1 MYSPDQTHRLQK
13 LTTALLPQ
21 AREHSLGKGKLE
33 ELRDALRFHEY
44 RYAILNDPLISDFEY
59 DLLYKNL
66 EKIEAEHPNLVTAD
80 SPTQRVA
87 KGLTKEFP
95 TVQHLVPM
103 LSLENSYNE
112 EDLLDWDRKAR
123 ELTGLE
129 ELEYCVEPKFDGASI
144 SLTYDNDRLLRGV
157 TRGDG
162 VAGDEITTNIRQ
174 IRSVPLS
181 AAFSRYG
188 IQLIEIRGEV
198 LMNKDNFKKYN
209 DQLAEQGTPP
219 LANPRNAAAGSLR
232 IKDPKEVSRR
242 NLEAFLYHVSYF
254 TTIEG
259 WQVADGHLS
268 APGEDPAPDQNDT
281 APAARPATG
290 KRKSAIPSTA
300 ANTDGSPRTAAD
312 TGAAP
317 RAATLPI
324 HQSLKT
330 HSGSLKMLWDLG
342 FRSPQKEKQ
351 VLKGI
356 KAVIEYCHQY
366 EQQRDDLPYE
376 IDGMVIKV
384 NSIALQDRMG
394 MTTHHPRWAIAFKF
408 KARQATSTLR
418 KVEFQVGRTGS
429 ITPVAK
435 IDPVPLS
442 GVTVSSVSLFN
453 EEMVREKDLRIGD
466 QVLVERAGDV
476 IPYIVKALPEVR
488 TGNEKA
494 IVFPTHCPVC
504 DHKLVKPEEEAV
516 WRCVNINC
524 PAQVVER
531 IIHFASK
538 DAMDIRS
545 FGDANVRKF
554 YELGFLKDIPGIYRL
569 PYDQIRALEGFGEKS
584 VSNLQSAIETSR
596 QQPLHRLIFG
606 LGIRYVGETTAKVL
620 ATAVSHLP
628 EFAGFSLE
636 DLQNLEDVGPK
647 VATSVYQFFHN
658 PENLLLLKELESLG
672 LNLES
677 LKSKGVT
684 GGNLDGQTFLFTG
697 TLNRLKR
704 SEAEEQVEKNGGK
717 LLSGVSS
724 KLNYLVVGDDAGSK
738 LEKAKKIT
746 SIQILTE
753 DEFIR
758 LITDHGSAS

>member
-13 LTTALLPQ
+13 LTTTLLSQSREKALDK
-21 AREHSLGKGKLE
+21 ARVED
-33 ELRDALRFHEY
+33 LREVLRFHEY
-44 RYAILNDPLISDFEY
+44 RYAILNEPLVSDFEY
-59 DLLYKNL
+59 DTLYKAL
-66 EKIEAEHPNLVTAD
+66 EKTEQEFPGLISPD

-87 KGLTKEFP
+87 SGLTKEFP

-112 EDLLDWDRKAR
+112 EDLLDWDRKVR
-123 ELTGLE
+123 ELTGLAA
-129 ELEYCVEPKFDGASI
+129 LDYCIEPKFDGASI
-144 SLTYDNDRLLRGV
+144 SLIYENDRLLRGV

-198 LMNKDNFKKYN
+198 LMNKSNFAKYN
-209 DQLAEQGTPP
+209 AQLAEQNIPP

-232 IKDPKEVSRR
+232 IKDSKEVSRR

-254 TTIEG
+254 T
-259 WQVADGHLS
+259 
-268 APGEDPAPDQNDT
+268 
-281 APAARPATG
+281 PATDNV
-290 KRKSAIPSTA
+290 ALT
-300 ANTDGSPRTAAD
+300 
-312 TGAAP
+312 
-317 RAATLPI
+317 
-324 HQSLKT
+324 T

-342 FRSPQKEKQ
+342 FRSPQKELRT
-351 VLKGI
+351 VKGI
-356 KAVIEYCHQY
+356 RAVIDYCHDF
-366 EQQRDDLPYE
+366 EAQRDGLPYE

-384 NSIALQDRMG
+384 DSIVLQEKMG

-408 KARQATSTLR
+408 KARQATSILR

-442 GVTVSSVSLFN
+442 GVTVGSVSLFN
-453 EEMVREKDLRIGD
+453 EDVVREKDLRIGD
-466 QVLVERAGDV
+466 HVLVERAGDV
-476 IPYIVKALPEVR
+476 IPYIVKPLAELR
-488 TGNEKA
+488 TGKETA

-504 DHKLVKPEEEAV
+504 GDKLVKPEGEAV
-516 WRCVNINC
+516 WRCVNLTC

-545 FGDANVRKF
+545 LGEANVRKF
-554 YELGFLKDIPGIYRL
+554 YELGFLTDIPGIYRL
-569 PYDQIRALEGFGEKS
+569 PFDKIRELEGFGEKS
-584 VSNLQSAIETSR
+584 VHNLEAAVEASR

-620 ATAVSHLP
+620 AAAIGHLTDL
-628 EFAGFSLE
+628 AGYSIE
-636 DLQNLEDVGPK
+636 DLQALEDVGPK
-647 VATSVYQFFHN
+647 VATSVYQFFRN
-658 PENLLLLKELESLG
+658 PDNLHLVKELESLG
-672 LNLES
+672 LT
-677 LKSKGVT
+677 LKSGKSKTVAE
-684 GGNLDGQTFLFTG
+684 GNLNGQTFLFTG

-704 SEAEEQVEKNGGK
+704 SEAEESVERNGGK

-724 KLNYLVVGDDAGSK
+724 KLNYLVVGEDAGSK
-738 LEKAKKIT
+738 LEKAKKIP
-746 SIQILTE
+746 SIHILTE
-753 DEFIR
+753 DDFIKLLAER
-758 LITDHGSAS
+758 

>member
-1 MYSPDQTHRLQK
+1 MYSSDQTHRLQK
-13 LTTALLPQ
+13 LSAILLSA
-21 AREHSLGKGKLE
+21 ARENALGKARVE
-33 ELRDALRFHEY
+33 ELREVLRFHEY
-44 RYAILNDPLISDFEY
+44 RYAILNEPLISDFEY
-59 DLLYKNL
+59 DTLYKEL
-66 EKIEAEHPNLVTAD
+66 EKIEQENPELVSPD

-87 KGLTKEFP
+87 SGLTKDFP
-95 TVQHLVPM
+95 TMQHLVPM

-112 EDLLDWDRKAR
+112 ADLLDWDRKAR
-123 ELTGLE
+123 ELTGLD
-129 ELEYCVEPKFDGASI
+129 LLDYCIEPKFDGASI
-144 SLTYDNDRLLRGV
+144 SLIYENDRLLRGV

-198 LMNKDNFKKYN
+198 LMNKQNFSKYN
-209 DQLAEQGTPP
+209 DALAEQGFPP

-254 TTIEG
+254 TPAT
-259 WQVADGHLS
+259 D
-268 APGEDPAPDQNDT
+268 DPAL
-281 APAARPATG
+281 A
-290 KRKSAIPSTA
+290 
-300 ANTDGSPRTAAD
+300 
-312 TGAAP
+312 
-317 RAATLPI
+317 
-324 HQSLKT
+324 T

-342 FRSPQKEKQ
+342 FRSPQKELKT
-351 VLKGI
+351 VKGI
-356 KAVIEYCHQY
+356 QAVVEYCHAF
-366 EQQRDDLPYE
+366 EQQRDGLPYE

-384 NSIALQDRMG
+384 DSIALQERMG

-408 KARQATSTLR
+408 KARQATSILR

-442 GVTVSSVSLFN
+442 GVTVSSISLFN
-453 EEMVREKDLRIGD
+453 EDVVREKDLRIGD

-476 IPYIVKALPEVR
+476 IPYIVKPLTEVR
-488 TGNEKA
+488 TGKEKP

-504 DHKLVKPEEEAV
+504 GDKLVKPEGEAV
-516 WRCVNINC
+516 WRCVNITC

-545 FGDANVRKF
+545 FGEANVRKF
-554 YELGFLKDIPGIYRL
+554 YEQGFLKDIPGIYRL
-569 PYDQIRALEGFGEKS
+569 PYDKIRQLEGYGEKS
-584 VSNLQSAIETSR
+584 VNNLQAAVEASR

-620 ATAVSHLP
+620 AAAIAHLTDL
-628 EFAGFSLE
+628 AGYTSE
-636 DLQNLEDVGPK
+636 ELQNLEDVGPK

-658 PENLLLLKELESLG
+658 PDNLHLIKELESLG
-672 LNLES
+672 LTLES
-677 LKSKGVT
+677 KKSRSSA

-704 SEAEEQVEKNGGK
+704 SEAEAAVEKNGGK

-738 LEKAKKIT
+738 LEKAKKIP
-746 SIQILTE
+746 SIHILTE
-753 DEFIR
+753 DEFIE
-758 LITDHGSAS
+758 LITGQGKQ